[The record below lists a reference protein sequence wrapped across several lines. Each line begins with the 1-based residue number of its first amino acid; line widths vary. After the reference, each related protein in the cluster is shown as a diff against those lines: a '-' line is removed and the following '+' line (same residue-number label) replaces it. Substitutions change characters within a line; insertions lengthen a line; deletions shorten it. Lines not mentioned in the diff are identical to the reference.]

1 MRVLKGVNNPFTEL
15 LIKVELLYTVCK
27 LNRITQSRTL
37 FLKMDTI
44 ENNEAPAG
52 SDDVTSSP
60 DTAFQVDAQPVESE
74 ATIDGG
80 NSEETG
86 APEVLLAGKYK
97 SPEELEKAYI
107 ESQKLH
113 GTLGQKAKVADLI
126 LEKYNMTPDQFQA
139 ALEAEEQARLEQE
152 YSTNPAGY
160 ALREVQELKNQL
172 ALKEEEG
179 KLNSFLAEN
188 PEYAPF
194 KDKLFNLYLNVEKD
208 KELGE
213 IAVDY
218 FGQAIASGQQIAYKK
233 IDAKKNTQ
241 ATSVSS
247 VPKRQITEEDLK
259 NLSVAELEALL
270 PHADISH
277 RL

>member
-1 MRVLKGVNNPFTEL
+1 
-15 LIKVELLYTVCK
+15 
-27 LNRITQSRTL
+27 
-37 FLKMDTI
+37 MDTI

>member
-1 MRVLKGVNNPFTEL
+1 
-15 LIKVELLYTVCK
+15 
-27 LNRITQSRTL
+27 
-37 FLKMDTI
+37 MDTI
-44 ENNEAPAG
+44 ETNEAPAG

-60 DTAFQVDAQPVESE
+60 DTASQVDAQPVESE
-74 ATIDGG
+74 GTIDGG
-80 NSEETG
+80 NSEEAG
-86 APEVLLAGKYK
+86 ATEVLLAGKYK
-97 SPEELEKAYI
+97 SPEELEKAYL
-107 ESQKLH
+107 ESQKMH

-152 YSTNPAGY
+152 YATNPAGY
-160 ALREVQELKNQL
+160 ALREVQELKSQL

-179 KLNSFLAEN
+179 KLNAFLAEN
-188 PEYAPF
+188 PEYTPF

-208 KELGE
+208 KDLGE

-218 FGQAIASGQQIAYKK
+218 FGQAMASGQQVAYKK

-259 NLSVAELEALL
+259 NLSVAELEAIL